1 MDLFVERITTSVN
14 PLFLYIAAPF
24 AAIALLLT
32 GIRIYTTWSYYHTLR
47 QFTSQPHASP
57 TPGVKQSVTP
67 PQIPYTLPFLGNTRD
82 FLAPYPGQYW
92 TKLFSWHPRSTGIC
106 TLLVGGR
113 KTHILFSPPAIRELF
128 KARSPSRDVFEHDLF
143 RKVFELPEAQIRN
156 AEAGKHLESEM
167 NSRFLIKRERVD
179 ELTRQFTAFLDEG
192 LRQDA
197 DAMAAEGKM
206 GETVHLYG
214 WLRDRMFTAS
224 TRALMGDKLLQMYPG
239 YREDFY
245 KFDARF
251 LSFFFGLPRFLMGD
265 AFEVRDR
272 IFRNLERWSLEMHR
286 LSGGVPV
293 DPEGPAWEPFFGSRL
308 NRARQLNYK
317 ERHLNTRTGAALD
330 LGMTFALAS
339 NAIPA
344 TGWMLMHILSPNAN
358 PTLLPRVLAE
368 LQNSLKPDQMT
379 LDVPILMAQPLLQS
393 IWTETLRLYA
403 DVLVTRNLPE
413 DLTLPLDE
421 DGKRI
426 VTLKQG
432 DNVFAPSWLG
442 HHDPIAWG
450 SAAAAAADDD
460 DDDNGKA
467 NNHSSKKSYADFD
480 PERFLTLDPETRKAN
495 FTMGTGGGTAGK
507 FFPFGGGKTICP
519 GRVFAKQ
526 EAVGALAMVLL
537 EFDFDVLGFVDA
549 QGRETEAFPGFAKA
563 FAGSGA
569 LAPGGDVRVRMRPR
583 RQES

>member
-1 MDLFVERITTSVN
+1 MDVFIERITTTIN
-14 PLFLYIAAPF
+14 PLFLYIVALF

-32 GIRIYTTWSYYHTLR
+32 GIRIYTTWTYYRTLR
-47 QFTSQPHASP
+47 QFTHQPPHAM
-57 TPGVKQSVTP
+57 GKQSVTP
-67 PQIPYTLPFLGNTRD
+67 PQIPYTLPFLGNSLD

-92 TKLFSWHPRSTGIC
+92 NKLFSFHPRSTGIC

-113 KTHILFSPPAIRELF
+113 KTHILFSPPAVRDLF
-128 KARSPSRDVFEHDLF
+128 KARTASRDVFERDLF
-143 RKVFELPEAQIRN
+143 SKVFEFPDDQIRN
-156 AEAGKHLESEM
+156 AEHGKHLEFEM
-167 NSRFLIKRERVD
+167 NSRYLIKRERVD
-179 ELTRQFTAFLDEG
+179 ELTAQFTAFLDQA
-192 LRQDA
+192 LDRQQQDDDNPGGSSA
-197 DAMAAEGKM
+197 AAEG
-206 GETVHLYG
+206 EEEIVPLYA

-224 TRALMGDKLLQMYPG
+224 TRALMGDHLLQMYPG

-245 KFDARF
+245 KFDTRF

-286 LSGGVPV
+286 LSGGKPV
-293 DPEGPAWEPFFGSRL
+293 DPEGPAWEPFLGSRL
-308 NRARQLNYK
+308 NRARQINYK
-317 ERHLNTRTGAALD
+317 DRHLNTRTGAALD

-344 TGWMLMHILSPNAN
+344 TGWMLMHILSPTAN

-368 LQNSLKPDQMT
+368 LQTSLKPDGQT
-379 LDVPILMAQPLLQS
+379 LDVPTLMGQPLLQS

-403 DVLVTRNLPE
+403 DVLVTRNLSE
-413 DLTLPLDE
+413 DLILPLDE
-421 DGKRI
+421 DGKRT
-426 VTLKQG
+426 VTLKKG

-450 SAAAAAADDD
+450 SPDDD
-460 DDDNGKA
+460 EKT
-467 NNHSSKKSYADFD
+467 SQPSYAAFNA
-480 PERFLTLDPETRKAN
+480 ERFLTVDPETGREV
-495 FTMGTGGGTAGK
+495 FTLGGGGTNGK

-537 EFDFDVLGFVDA
+537 KFDFEVVGFLDEKGNPT
-549 QGRETEAFPGFAKA
+549 QEFPGFARA

-569 LAPGGDVRVRMRPR
+569 LAPGGDLRVRIRAR
-583 RQES
+583 R

>member
-1 MDLFVERITTSVN
+1 MDLFVERITTSIN
-14 PLFLYIAAPF
+14 PLFLYIAAPL

-32 GIRIYTTWSYYHTLR
+32 SIRIYTTWSYYLALR
-47 QFTSQPHASP
+47 QFTSQPHA
-57 TPGVKQSVTP
+57 TTGPGVKQSVTP

-143 RKVFELPEAQIRN
+143 RKVFELPEQQIRN

-167 NSRFLIKRERVD
+167 NSRYLTKRDRVD
-179 ELTRQFTAFLDEG
+179 ELTTHFTAFLG
-192 LRQDA
+192 QALSR
-197 DAMAAEGKM
+197 DAMAA
-206 GETVHLYG
+206 GEAEEVGPAGEVVNLYA

-245 KFDARF
+245 TFDARF

-286 LSGGVPV
+286 LSVGVPV
-293 DPEGPAWEPFFGSRL
+293 DPEGPAWEPFLGSRL

-317 ERHLNTRTGAALD
+317 DRHLNTRTGAALD

-344 TGWMLMHILSPNAN
+344 TGWMLMHILSPTAN

-368 LQNSLKPDQMT
+368 LQNSLKSDQKT
-379 LDVPILMAQPLLQS
+379 LDVPTLMAQPLLQS

-426 VTLKQG
+426 VTLKKG

-450 SAAAAAADDD
+450 SAAAAAAGGDE
-460 DDDNGKA
+460 KA
-467 NNHSSKKSYADFD
+467 NHSSKKSYSDFD
-480 PERFLTLDPETRKAN
+480 PERFTTFDPETGKAT
-495 FTMGTGGGTAGK
+495 FTMGSTGGGGGSTGK

-537 EFDFDVLGFVDA
+537 QFDFDVLGFVDA
-549 QGRETEAFPGFAKA
+549 QGHPTEAFPGFAKA

-569 LAPGGDVRVRMRPR
+569 LAPGGDLRVRMRPR
-583 RQES
+583 R